1 MSEIEFDK
9 RELQLKLCDILYAV
23 AKICEEHDI
32 RYYLDGGTTLGAV
45 RHKGFIP

>member
-32 RYYLDGGTTLGAV
+32 RYYLDGYLLCFFCLA
-45 RHKGFIP
+45 K